1 MHPFERTQYKT
12 AFTNTF
18 VTRQS
23 YESRLFVG
31 HQDIDELELVC
42 LTTDKIRG
50 RWGIIDKCDVRLV
63 KINFSAFKRSKF
75 AALGVTFSF
84 LLPYHFEYGGLLLR
98 MRQGNLFYGLFKSI
112 ADSLLTEEKRVE
124 CFCESDHCIVID
136 FFLLLDA
143 NDVLGAGLNEDL
155 TDELAMARSYNDKF
169 EHLAFLFVVPLN
181 HFFKCKRTDQNT
193 FTLFSL

>member
-1 MHPFERTQYKT
+1 
-12 AFTNTF
+12 
-18 VTRQS
+18 
-23 YESRLFVG
+23 
-31 HQDIDELELVC
+31 
-42 LTTDKIRG
+42 
-50 RWGIIDKCDVRLV
+50 
-63 KINFSAFKRSKF
+63 
-75 AALGVTFSF
+75 
-84 LLPYHFEYGGLLLR
+84 

-193 FTLFSL
+193 FTLFSLQQKQISLIQVLLVKLASKLIYIVSEAMSTEMYRHRVLSQDLVQ